1 MLHGYC
7 FTRFPLTSARY
18 FSRCRF
24 SLATTTYPVFTLGYA
39 LARLVPPPRGFH
51 GTLQAASHPFIT
63 GQPHPRDLGALTI
76 ADDPLI
82 SDRYTRQMQAMQ
94 LQYQKDQQEAERK
107 RALRIR
113 QQVRMLS
120 LNKIGCALLTR
131 VDSCRRA
138 LPRMPVSTAGADVYI
153 CVSCCGKGTP
163 PAGCCCVSR
172 AAADFIVIFRHDF
185 FSIVP

>member
-1 MLHGYC
+1 M
-7 FTRFPLTSARY
+7 
-18 FSRCRF
+18 
-24 SLATTTYPVFTLGYA
+24 
-39 LARLVPPPRGFH
+39 
-51 GTLQAASHPFIT
+51 QAASHPFIT

-120 LNKIGCALLTR
+120 LNEIDCASLTAAVEPYLACPKAKLMLVVHLCIVLRKGYPRCWLLLFLVNV
-131 VDSCRRA
+131 VDF
-138 LPRMPVSTAGADVYI
+138 VV
-153 CVSCCGKGTP
+153 V
-163 PAGCCCVSR
+163 
-172 AAADFIVIFRHDF
+172 FRHGLLHCA
-185 FSIVP
+185 PGL